1 MVEKEEKPSSINRRN
16 LIKHGHAGKSV
27 SRVSPE
33 LYMSNPTKGCISP
46 QNESFPWD
54 NISK

>member
-1 MVEKEEKPSSINRRN
+1 MVEKRGK
-16 LIKHGHAGKSV
+16 IKLYKSKKSHKTWTCKSV

-46 QNESFPWD
+46 QNESFPLD

>member
-1 MVEKEEKPSSINRRN
+1 MVEKEEKLSSINRRN
-16 LIKHGHAGKSV
+16 LIKHGHSGKSV

-46 QNESFPWD
+46 QNESFP
-54 NISK
+54 